1 MVSAVGDVI
10 FGDQTTRELPSA
22 ALMGTALTAARAERT
37 TEENRANCMMTI
49 RRDGRVVQRKE

>member
-1 MVSAVGDVI
+1 MGDVI

-22 ALMGTALTAARAERT
+22 ALMGTALTAARADRT

-49 RRDGRVVQRKE
+49 RRGSRGVQRKE